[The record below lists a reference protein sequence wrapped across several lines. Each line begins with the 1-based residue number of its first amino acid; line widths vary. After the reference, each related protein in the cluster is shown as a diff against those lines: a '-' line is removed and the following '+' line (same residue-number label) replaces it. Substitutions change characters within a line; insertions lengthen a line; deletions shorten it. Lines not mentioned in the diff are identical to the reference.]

1 MSIYLGTNKV
11 AMSMDT
17 VIPYK
22 PGYLRT
28 DAELVKTITY
38 DKLAVTDEGYTIPE
52 YTTTSTTYIASESL
66 TDTVALDL
74 STYNYFITEVFF
86 SYPTYNI
93 TTTAKGRVEYYFG
106 VQLYELVDTIGGST
120 FHGLLNPALYST
132 QTYTVNTAGSQTR
145 LVYYSAASTIST
157 YSTSAYGIVQAAV
170 APTTTATVLTLKS
183 PNMIIRG
190 HATYF
195 ASTYFSAV
203 TDIRN
208 QYKIKVYRIAKNSA
222 QGDGWGTRSLI
233 LNTLPDIYSNTRTLT

>member
-1 MSIYLGTNKV
+1 MADFKLPLSQNVDGQSISTHKSVNPSALTLQVNSNTIEYDGSEELTVDFSTIQVEIVRFVGWRIMSIYLGTNKV

-38 DKLAVTDEGYTIPE
+38 EKLAVTDEGYTIPE

-66 TDTVALDL
+66 TDTVSLDL

-106 VQLYELVDTIGGST
+106 V
-120 FHGLLNPALYST
+120 
-132 QTYTVNTAGSQTR
+132 
-145 LVYYSAASTIST
+145 
-157 YSTSAYGIVQAAV
+157 
-170 APTTTATVLTLKS
+170 
-183 PNMIIRG
+183 
-190 HATYF
+190 
-195 ASTYFSAV
+195 
-203 TDIRN
+203 
-208 QYKIKVYRIAKNSA
+208 
-222 QGDGWGTRSLI
+222 
-233 LNTLPDIYSNTRTLT
+233 